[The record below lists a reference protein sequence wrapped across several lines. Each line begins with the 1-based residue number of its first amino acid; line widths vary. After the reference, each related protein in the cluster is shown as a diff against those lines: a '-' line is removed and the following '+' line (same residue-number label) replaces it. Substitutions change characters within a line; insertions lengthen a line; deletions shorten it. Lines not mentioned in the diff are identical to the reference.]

1 MDVFSDPQIRE
12 LFFTS
17 ADEYIHQINEDLL
30 ALETNPTEKERIES
44 VFRSSHSLKS
54 ESLSMG
60 YSKIS
65 ELCHDL
71 EDLFSILREGKRTL
85 TSEGFTIIYE
95 AFDFIQKALLDVKAG
110 KIEPEITEIKK
121 KVSLVVQDNLTELK
135 KEETHTDQKLEFK
148 PQIESI
154 RVNIRV
160 LDRLMNITEELLI
173 EKMKL
178 SEFVSKFNDSD
189 LEELEK
195 KYDLLI
201 SELQYYVT
209 QLRLTPLEDVFQ
221 RFHRVV
227 RDLSTALNKDVTF
240 EMDLGGL
247 KVDRLI
253 AESIYEPILHLLKN
267 SLDHGIESTEEREQ
281 QGKDKKAHLEIR
293 ATRERGLAVIKIS
306 DDGRGLDIDKLRKKL
321 EEQGHEN
328 VEKLSEREVLGLVFR
343 GGVSTAEE
351 VTNLSGRGVGLNVVF
366 TVMKKFGG
374 KVSVSHEKGKGTT
387 FSLEFPFTLAIIQAL
402 LVNVRGETYALPATH
417 VVKTLRIKHEQLQ
430 EVADIQTIVMN
441 EEEILLTPLSELFGE
456 GEHDRNMPVISV
468 SVVEN
473 GVEKLGVIVDEII
486 GIEEIIVKPL
496 SVQNETNYFSGVT
509 IVGNNKTALIIDVGS
524 VINAKHHNSNE

>member
-281 QGKDKKAHLEIR
+281 QGKDKKHLR
-293 ATRERGLAVIKIS
+293 ANK
-306 DDGRGLDIDKLRKKL
+306 
-321 EEQGHEN
+321 H
-328 VEKLSEREVLGLVFR
+328 
-343 GGVSTAEE
+343 
-351 VTNLSGRGVGLNVVF
+351 VGF
-366 TVMKKFGG
+366 
-374 KVSVSHEKGKGTT
+374 EC
-387 FSLEFPFTLAIIQAL
+387 
-402 LVNVRGETYALPATH
+402 
-417 VVKTLRIKHEQLQ
+417 
-430 EVADIQTIVMN
+430 
-441 EEEILLTPLSELFGE
+441 
-456 GEHDRNMPVISV
+456 
-468 SVVEN
+468 
-473 GVEKLGVIVDEII
+473 
-486 GIEEIIVKPL
+486 
-496 SVQNETNYFSGVT
+496 
-509 IVGNNKTALIIDVGS
+509 GN
-524 VINAKHHNSNE
+524 